1 MNAINPFT
9 DPEFKRQLLDNEGRG
24 GSYEDFE
31 LVDDGK
37 SELKSIIS
45 GAPRLPRTAK
55 NMILD
60 ASAIAKNEREQKALE
75 LTNSLNQV
83 FSQMNREYGLDLNIS
98 LTNLS
103 ETLVA
108 ISNPKARRT
117 FELYLSELYKSTRP
131 ILLLHMIQK
140 LYLLIDYALD
150 INRLTGSGSELSLPD
165 LFICV
170 EKIMSYINELN
181 SMRGDIEV
189 AGSQLELKKLAEEN
203 NDISL
208 DNPES
213 KEAIDRFMKLFNND
227 FNK

>member
-1 MNAINPFT
+1 MDAINPFT
-9 DPEFKRQLLDNEGRG
+9 DPEFKRQLLGNESRGSGEDYEILEVEEKDN
-24 GSYEDFE
+24 
-31 LVDDGK
+31 
-37 SELKSIIS
+37 LKSIIS

-140 LYLLIDYALD
+140 LYLVIDYALD
-150 INRLTGSGSELSLPD
+150 PNRLMGTGSELSLPD
-165 LFICV
+165 LFICI

-181 SMRGDIEV
+181 SMRGDIEI

-203 NDISL
+203 SDISL

-213 KEAIDRFMKLFNND
+213 KEAIDKFMKLFNSD

>member
-9 DPEFKRQLLDNEGRG
+9 DPEFKRQLLGDTQGSSEGD
-24 GSYEDFE
+24 YEDIS
-31 LVDDGK
+31 D
-37 SELKSIIS
+37 LKSIIS
-45 GAPRLPRTAK
+45 SAPQLPKTAK

-60 ASAIAKNEREQKALE
+60 ASAIARNEREQKALE
-75 LTNSLNQV
+75 LTSSLNQV
-83 FSQMNREYGLDLNIS
+83 FSQMNKEYGLDLNIS

-131 ILLLHMIQK
+131 ILLLHMIQR

-150 INRLTGSGSELSLPD
+150 PGRMMGSGSELSLPD

-181 SMRGDIEV
+181 NMRGDIEI
-189 AGSQLELKKLAEEN
+189 AGSQLELRKLAEES
-203 NDISL
+203 NDMSL

-213 KEAIDRFMKLFNND
+213 KEAIDKFMKLFNND

>member
-9 DPEFKRQLLDNEGRG
+9 DPEFKKQLLENERG
-24 GSYEDFE
+24 GSDEDYELIED
-31 LVDDGK
+31 VGK

-45 GAPRLPRTAK
+45 AAPRLPRTAK

-140 LYLLIDYALD
+140 LYLVIDYALD
-150 INRLTGSGSELSLPD
+150 ANRLMGTGSELSLPD
-165 LFICV
+165 LFICI

-181 SMRGDIEV
+181 NMRGDIEI
-189 AGSQLELKKLAEEN
+189 AGSQLELKKLAEEQ
-203 NDISL
+203 NDVSL

-213 KEAIDRFMKLFNND
+213 KEAIDKFMKLFNSD